1 MSAGVA
7 AIVFRGVLSVGDV
20 LCTKNKEMLLAR
32 ILCVW
37 IVGLGFRNV
46 ISVTGLTVTDMPIGA
61 ANFQGLQGLCVMLV
75 I

>member
-20 LCTKNKEMLLAR
+20 LRVKNKEMLLVR

>member
-1 MSAGVA
+1 MSVGVA
-7 AIVFRGVLSVGDV
+7 AIVFRGVMNVGNV
-20 LCTKNKEMLLAR
+20 LHMKNREMLLVR

-46 ISVTGLTVTDMPIGA
+46 ISVIDLTVTDMLIGIA
-61 ANFQGLQGLCVMLV
+61 VCLGLQCVMLV

>member
-7 AIVFRGVLSVGDV
+7 AIVFQGALSVGDV
-20 LCTKNKEMLLAR
+20 LPTKNKEMLLVR

-61 ANFQGLQGLCVMLV
+61 ANLQGLQGLCVMLV